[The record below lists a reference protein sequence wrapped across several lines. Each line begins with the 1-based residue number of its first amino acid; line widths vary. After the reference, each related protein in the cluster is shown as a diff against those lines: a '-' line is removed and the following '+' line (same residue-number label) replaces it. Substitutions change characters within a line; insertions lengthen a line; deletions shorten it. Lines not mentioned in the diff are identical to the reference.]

1 MITFVHTADLH
12 LDSPFAGLA
21 DADEDMARFLHS
33 ATFQAWD
40 NIVDL
45 CIERSV
51 DFLLVAG
58 DVYDGADR
66 SLRAQLAFRDGL
78 ERLAEKEIPAFVVHG
93 NHDPLNGWAS
103 SLSWPDSVHVFGP
116 ELDSIPFERNGEQ
129 QAIIHGVSF
138 PERDV
143 TENLARRFEADDDSV
158 PQIGLLHCN
167 VGTDTGHEPYAPCS
181 LDDLEEV
188 GMDYWALGHVHT
200 RRVLSDRR
208 PAAVY
213 PGNPQGRHANEAGP
227 HGCYFVELDDGHA
240 EMDFV
245 PVDAVRWVRSA
256 VEIGSLVTEDD
267 LIGALEDA
275 VSGVSREVGGRRAV
289 CRLVLRGR
297 GPMYATLA
305 RSGTLEDL
313 SERLRGLGQSLNPT
327 VWVEK
332 IEDDT
337 RPAVDL
343 EARRESE
350 DVLGDLLRLADE
362 YRNDPERL
370 EELRES
376 LDDLYGHRR
385 AGRFLE
391 EPDRQQLLAI
401 LEQAESLCV
410 DRLLEGEQE

>member
-78 ERLAEKEIPAFVVHG
+78 ERLAEREIPAFVVHG

-116 ELDSIPFERNGEQ
+116 ELESIPFERNGEQ
-129 QAIIHGVSF
+129 RAIIHGMSF

-143 TENLARRFEADDDSV
+143 TENLARRFEANDDSV

-200 RRVLSDRR
+200 RRVLSDGR

-240 EMDFV
+240 EMDFM

-297 GPMYATLA
+297 GPMHATLA

-391 EPDRQQLLAI
+391 EPDRQRLLAI